1 MKEKKGTL
9 LYKLQQNSIVEKMK
23 VLTKERDDFTSEIL
37 LSNPE
42 LSRSSIQ
49 DSWLLSKLADYEL
62 RIEYNELCIKEI
74 VSEIDNNPIKTKDHE
89 SN

>member
-1 MKEKKGTL
+1 MKEEKGTL
-9 LYKLQQNSIVEKMK
+9 LYKLQQNRIVKKME
-23 VLTKERDDFTSEIL
+23 VLSKERDDFTGEIL

-62 RIEYNELCIKEI
+62 RIEHNELGIKELLG
-74 VSEIDNNPIKTKDHE
+74 
-89 SN
+89 